1 MIETR
6 AIPRQATDNMA
17 IYNRLK
23 ILIAEKELSE
33 RRKLPY
39 RVIAGEIGVST
50 STITAYVT
58 QRVTRFDVPT
68 LEAFCRYF
76 NCQPGDLL
84 WFVDV
89 DQEEVARLTSNKEL
103 DNISPTWDKDHE

>member
-1 MIETR
+1 MFN
-6 AIPRQATDNMA
+6 IPVQRPDNMA

-23 ILIAEKELSE
+23 ILIAQKELQE
-33 RRKLPY
+33 KRKLPY
-39 RVIAGEIGVST
+39 RLIASEIGVST
-50 STITAYVT
+50 STITQYVT

-84 WFVDV
+84 WFVEDGEAPPAG
-89 DQEEVARLTSNKEL
+89 DGG
-103 DNISPTWDKDHE
+103 DNIA